1 MTEISEET
9 KYAVCYP
16 TVPQYEQWENRAEQM
31 GYKSVSRYM
40 TEMVEAGYAQL
51 DNSITYDERKSE
63 LRKQRNE
70 LKRELDDS
78 RDRIARLEEQVYRG
92 EYNTILEF
100 VKEQDSGVTFAEIV
114 QHVIDDTPARV
125 AEILDQM
132 ETDQVRVT
140 DGLYHSREDDTD
152 GFK

>member
-16 TVPQYEQWENRAEQM
+16 SVSQYEQWENRAEQM

-40 TEMVEAGYAQL
+40 TEMVEAGYAQF
-51 DNSITYDERKSE
+51 DNSITYDESKSE

-70 LKRELDDS
+70 LKRELDAS
-78 RDRIARLEEQVYRG
+78 RDRISRLEEQVYRG
-92 EYNTILEF
+92 EYNTIIEF
-100 VKEQDSGVTFAEIV
+100 LKEQDTGATFAEIV

-152 GFK
+152 EIK